1 MRYIQNPSFPRR
13 FLLMS
18 VYRTNHSRPL
28 SHSRSL
34 SEVEGGTL
42 SISPTDKTKRT
53 PKAWHVFSTPLIGK

>member
-1 MRYIQNPSFPRR
+1 
-13 FLLMS
+13 MS

-42 SISPTDKTKRT
+42 SISPTDKTKRI
-53 PKAWHVFSTPLIGK
+53 PKTWHVFSTPLIGK

>member
-18 VYRTNHSRPL
+18 VYRTN
-28 SHSRSL
+28 HSRSL

-53 PKAWHVFSTPLIGK
+53 PKTWHVFSTPLIGK